1 MKYTA
6 YAVEDF
12 LTEDTFLNYCLGND
26 QEAVLF
32 WENIK
37 NTHPELEERILKA
50 RTLFYLLAVKVDP
63 LEKEQELQKL
73 KMVID
78 QLEETSSTIK
88 KANPSTVISSPI
100 QETFPEQEIPIYQTQ
115 RRKLWEKRT
124 SWISI
129 AATLLIAVGVYALF
143 NKKEYGTTIPTAIEN
158 SNSIL
163 IKTAYNERKT
173 ITLSDGSKVTINGL
187 TELKLDPNYNE
198 KSRMIWLSGEAFFEV
213 AKDKEKPFIVI
224 TGKTATT
231 ALGTSFKINNYNR
244 RKETSVMLNTGKVS
258 VGTIVNNTVK
268 EELVLLPGEQVDI
281 SSSPDKLVKTTFNRQ
296 KIDDWYNRNLV
307 FSKASL
313 QEIKSLLKETYGIE
327 IIAKNEPKNPIAF
340 TGKFYGKGL
349 TEVLSAIGFSNHFT
363 YVIKGDRVELRFVE

>member
-12 LTEDTFLNYCLGND
+12 LTEDSFLNYCLEND

-63 LEKEQELQKL
+63 LEKEQELDRL
-73 KMVID
+73 KMAID
-78 QLEETSSTIK
+78 QLEESSVVI
-88 KANPSTVISSPI
+88 PSRI
-100 QETFPEQEIPIYQTQ
+100 QETPTYNAPT
-115 RRKLWEKRT
+115 RKLWFNTRR

-129 AATLLIAVGVYALF
+129 AATFLVTIGIYAIL
-143 NKKEYGTTIPTAIEN
+143 NKKDYGTTIPTAIET
-158 SNSIL
+158 SNGIL

-187 TELKLDPNYNE
+187 TELKLDPNFNG
-198 KSRMIWLSGEAFFEV
+198 KNRMIWLNGEAYFDV
-213 AKDKEKPFIVI
+213 AKNKEKPFIVI
-224 TGKTATT
+224 TGKTTTT
-231 ALGTSFKINNYNR
+231 ALGTSFKINNYSR

-258 VGTIVNNTVK
+258 VGTIVNNHVK
-268 EELVLLPGEQVDI
+268 EELVLSPGEQVNI
-281 SSSPDKLVKTTFNRQ
+281 SSGPDKLVKTMFNRQ
-296 KIDDWYNRNLV
+296 KIADWYNRNLV

-327 IIAKNEPKNPIAF
+327 IIAKNAPKNPIAF
-340 TGKFYGKGL
+340 TGKFYDKGL

-363 YVIKGDRVELRFVE
+363 YVIIGDRVELSFQE

>member
-32 WENIK
+32 WENIIQ
-37 NTHPELEERILKA
+37 THPELEERILKA

-63 LEKEQELQKL
+63 QEKEQELQKL
-73 KMVID
+73 KMVIE
-78 QLEETSSTIK
+78 QLGE
-88 KANPSTVISSPI
+88 AL
-100 QETFPEQEIPIYQTQ
+100 PEQHLPANQPPS
-115 RRKLWEKRT
+115 RKL

-129 AATLLIAVGVYALF
+129 AATVLIAVGVYALF
-143 NKKEYGTTIPTAIEN
+143 NKKEYGTIIPSTIETSKN
-158 SNSIL
+158 LL

-173 ITLSDGSKVTINGL
+173 ITLSDGSKVTLNGL
-187 TELKLDPNYNE
+187 TELKLDPDYNE
-198 KSRMIWLSGEAFFEV
+198 KSRIIWLTGEAYFEV
-213 AKDKEKPFIVI
+213 EKDKNKPFIVI

-258 VGTIVNNTVK
+258 VGTIVNSMVK
-268 EELVLLPGEQVDI
+268 EELVLSPGEQVDI
-281 SSSPDKLVKTTFNRQ
+281 SSSQDRFVKTTFNPQ

-313 QEIKSLLKETYGIE
+313 QEIKSRLNETYGIE

-349 TEVLSAIGFSNHFT
+349 TEVLNAIGFSNHFT
-363 YVIKGDRVELRFVE
+363 YVIKGDRVELQFVE